1 MLELSKEKV
10 LKNLRT
16 FVVDLKHPMKSNY
29 FREGVLIKGD
39 YGWAEFAPFANHSIE
54 HSTRWLQSA
63 IEMAWTDLVKPE
75 TNQIE
80 VNALVVSLDFESI
93 KNVILNS
100 GCKTIKIKLSGD
112 NLEKDKTLI
121 QNLKQEFSNLKFRI
135 DFNGSLGL
143 PQAIKYADEFNS
155 FNIEYFEQPCNN
167 LDDLKQLKKK
177 SKIKI
182 AIDESFRLAPDCLD
196 NSLLDQILDIADFL
210 IVKPIPLGGIKR
222 FKQLLAKV
230 REDTKIVISGSMDT
244 SIGLYLTALA
254 QTLIP
259 EQKRLVAGGGT
270 GLMLKTDLVSETIV
284 PQNGFIEVKKLAPN
298 ESLIV
303 ESSNRDLLIN
313 RISDCFD
320 FGRERG
326 WF

>member
-1 MLELSKEKV
+1 M
-10 LKNLRT
+10 
-16 FVVDLKHPMKSNY
+16 
-29 FREGVLIKGD
+29 
-39 YGWAEFAPFANHSIE
+39 
-54 HSTRWLQSA
+54 
-63 IEMAWTDLVKPE
+63 
-75 TNQIE
+75 
-80 VNALVVSLDFESI
+80 
-93 KNVILNS
+93 
-100 GCKTIKIKLSGD
+100 
-112 NLEKDKTLI
+112 
-121 QNLKQEFSNLKFRI
+121 
-135 DFNGSLGL
+135 
-143 PQAIKYADEFNS
+143 
-155 FNIEYFEQPCNN
+155 
-167 LDDLKQLKKK
+167 
-177 SKIKI
+177 
-182 AIDESFRLAPDCLD
+182 
-196 NSLLDQILDIADFL
+196 LDQILDIADFL